1 MPSKKTRINLTVDDD
16 LNELQTALSKID
28 GKPKATLIVD
38 ILEQMR
44 PHLTELLH
52 AMELVEQKKD
62 PSRVLNKLLVGQQ
75 REFLDRLEV
84 SDD

>member
-16 LNELQTALSKID
+16 MNELLTALSKID
-28 GKPKATLIVD
+28 GKPKATLITD

-52 AMELVEQKKD
+52 AMELVEQKKN
-62 PSRVLNKLLVGQQ
+62 PSKVLNKLLVGQQ
-75 REFLDRLEV
+75 REFLDRLGV

>member
-16 LNELQTALSKID
+16 LNELLTALSKLED
-28 GKPKATLIVD
+28 KPKATLIID

-44 PHLTELLH
+44 PHLTDLLH
-52 AMELVEQKKD
+52 AMQLVEQKKD
-62 PSRVLNKLLVGQQ
+62 PSKVINKLLVGQQ
-75 REFLDRLEV
+75 KQFLDSLEV

>member
-16 LNELQTALSKID
+16 LNELLTALSKID

-44 PHLTELLH
+44 PHFKDLIK

-62 PSRVLNKLLVGQQ
+62 PAKAINKLLIGQQ
-75 REFLDRLEV
+75 KQFLNSLEV
-84 SDD
+84 SDE